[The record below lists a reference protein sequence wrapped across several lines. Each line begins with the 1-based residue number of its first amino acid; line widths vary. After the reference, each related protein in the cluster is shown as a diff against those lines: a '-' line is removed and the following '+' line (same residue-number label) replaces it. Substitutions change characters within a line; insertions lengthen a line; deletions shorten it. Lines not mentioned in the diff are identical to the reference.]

1 MKKLFYVIVSLMFFV
16 LVFLFLY
23 FGFYV
28 GKIYNEKLVLN
39 NNPNRDLFNNKIEN
53 IVHNKVIIVGD
64 SRMAYL
70 NERGKKISIP
80 INFNFIA
87 YSGTKISWLKNEAYL
102 RLKEKL
108 DNIDNNYHYSVV
120 VNMGVNDL
128 NDDIEPKTHASMYYD
143 FYKFLALEYPNV
155 DFYFLSVNPI
165 DDNVINNYGVKQYRT
180 TEKILEFNNIMYSN
194 ILDDN
199 IKNLTYCDSY
209 NNIDFG
215 IPDGLHYDKNTD
227 QKIINY
233 IVNKCVKYDKRG

>member
-1 MKKLFYVIVSLMFFV
+1 MFFV